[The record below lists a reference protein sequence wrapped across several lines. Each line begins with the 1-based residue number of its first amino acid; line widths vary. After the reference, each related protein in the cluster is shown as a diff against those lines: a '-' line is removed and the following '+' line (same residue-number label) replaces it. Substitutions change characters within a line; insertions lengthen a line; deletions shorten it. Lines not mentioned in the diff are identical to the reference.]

1 MSPDDRV
8 ALAGRVADDSAI
20 AAGPAARS
28 DSTAEDVHVKC
39 DDHALAAAVAAETGE
54 LLAGL
59 LADPP
64 TQQSWSLEYE
74 ADLAAHRHIVSRLRA
89 ARPDDMVLSEEGH
102 DDPRRLGASRVWI
115 VDPLDGSSDFG
126 YTPNWAV
133 HVALVA
139 DGLPVAAAVAV
150 PGWQATYATE
160 PVPEPIMSPVGD
172 RLRVVVSRS
181 RGHFEGRLLRSRL
194 GAEVLALGSAGV
206 KAMAVVRG
214 EADAYVHRGGL
225 YEWDSCAP
233 AAVARAAGLVCCRP
247 DGSELRFNQPDPWS
261 TGLVIA
267 RPGVAERIL
276 GALE

>member
-1 MSPDDRV
+1 MCGPGSRSAAVVDD
-8 ALAGRVADDSAI
+8 
-20 AAGPAARS
+20 PAA
-28 DSTAEDVHVKC
+28 C
-39 DDHALAAAVAAETGE
+39 DDHALAASVAAETGD
-54 LLAGL
+54 LLAGM
-59 LADPP
+59 LADPSVE
-64 TQQSWSLEYE
+64 QSWSLEYE

-89 ARPDDMVLSEEGH
+89 ARPDDIVISEEGH
-102 DDPRRLGASRVWI
+102 DDPGRMHAPRVWI

-139 DGLPVAAAVAV
+139 DSLPVAGAVSV
-150 PGWQATYATE
+150 PGWSATYATE
-160 PVPEPIMSPVGD
+160 PEPQPIMSPVGD

-214 EADAYVHRGGL
+214 EADAYVHCGGL

-233 AAVARAAGLVCCRP
+233 VAVARAAGLVCCRP
-247 DGSELRFNQPDPWS
+247 DGTELRFNQPDLWS
-261 TGLVIA
+261 AGLVIA
-267 RPGVAERIL
+267 RSEVVERIL
-276 GALE
+276 GALA